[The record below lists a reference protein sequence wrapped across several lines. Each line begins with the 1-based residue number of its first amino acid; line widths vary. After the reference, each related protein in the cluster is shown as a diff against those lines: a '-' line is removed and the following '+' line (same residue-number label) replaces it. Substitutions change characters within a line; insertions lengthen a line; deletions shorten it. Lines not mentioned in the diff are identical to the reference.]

1 VTTLIDDLSQ
11 TVKEFGNRVALKY
24 YEREITYNQLDLLS
38 NGVARQ
44 LSEFATSGDT
54 IILCTQ
60 NIPQFPVVEYAAWKL
75 GLVVLPVNPSYTSR
89 EFTYVLQDSKAKV
102 AVAQC
107 ESRPSIEAAARSLGS
122 SLHVI
127 PTNSHTFFNVPERY
141 AKKWG
146 FVDGEEALDLIPLSS
161 TPYLNDKGVKAP
173 LSEDPALL
181 VYTSGTT
188 GEPKGAVIRHR
199 NIHAGADIYKRW
211 FRFTQ
216 FDRILGLAPFFHVT
230 GLVFHLAA
238 VILSGACV
246 VFTGRFDPLLATEE
260 VHQHQTT
267 LTMLAAT
274 AYLSIL
280 NLPDH
285 EKFDFSSMRLWS
297 SGGMAVP
304 RQLEE
309 DWKRLTGDWIYVAWG
324 MTETSSPA
332 TLWPYPY
339 SGPLPVDPET
349 GVVSAGTPVFD
360 TKVKVVDDEGRELP
374 EGQTGELCVMGPQV
388 IDTYL
393 NKPEATAK
401 SFLGTWLLT
410 GDLAKIYNGWV
421 FVIDRKKD
429 IINSSGFKIWP
440 REVEEVL
447 FAHPAVS
454 EAAVVGVPDSYRG
467 ETVKAYISLKYGW
480 TPSETLKGDIV
491 EHCRKRLA
499 PYKVPRN
506 IEFVNEIPKTLSG
519 KLLRRVFREPSL
531 TGEQE

>member
-1 VTTLIDDLSQ
+1 MTTLIDDLIQ
-11 TVKEFGNRVALKY
+11 TVKRFGDRTALKY
-24 YEREITYNQLDLLS
+24 FDRTITYNQIELLS

-44 LSEFATSGDT
+44 LSEFADSGDT

-60 NIPQFPVVEYAAWKL
+60 NILQFPLVEYAAWKL
-75 GLVVLPVNPSYTSR
+75 GLTVLPANPSYTSR
-89 EFTYVLQDSKAKV
+89 EFTHILQDSKAKV
-102 AVAQC
+102 AVAQY
-107 ESRPSIEAAARSLGS
+107 ESKPSIEEAAEVLGS
-122 SLHVI
+122 SMHII
-127 PTNSHTFFNVPERY
+127 PTNSHTFCKVPERY

-146 FVDGEEALDLIPLSS
+146 FLDGEEALDLVPLSS
-161 TPYLNDKGVKAP
+161 MPYLNDKRFKAP
-173 LSEDPALL
+173 ASEDPALL

-211 FRFTQ
+211 FRFTHS
-216 FDRILGLAPFFHVT
+216 DRVLGLAPFFHVT

-246 VFTGRFDPLLATEE
+246 IFTGRFDPLLSMEQ
-260 VHQHQTT
+260 VHHEQTT
-267 LTMLAAT
+267 LTMLATT
-274 AYLSIL
+274 AYLSML
-280 NLPDH
+280 NLPDRTS
-285 EKFDFSSMRLWS
+285 FDLSSMRLWS

-309 DWKRLTGDWIYVAWG
+309 DWKGLTGDWIYVAWG

-339 SGPLPVDPET
+339 DGLLPVDAET
-349 GVVSAGTPVFD
+349 GVVSAGIPVYN
-360 TKVKVVDDEGRELP
+360 TMVKVVDDEGRELP
-374 EGQTGELCVMGPQV
+374 EGKMGELCVTGPQV

-393 NKPEATAK
+393 NKPEATPK

-410 GDLAKIYNGWV
+410 GDLAKISDGWV
-421 FVIDRKKD
+421 FIIDRKKD

-440 REVEEVL
+440 REVEEIL

-467 ETVKAYISLKYGW
+467 EAVRAYISLKYGW
-480 TPSETLKGDIV
+480 TPTETLKEEIT

-499 PYKVPRN
+499 PYKVPRS

-519 KLLRRVFREPSL
+519 KLLRRAFRESSHVSK
-531 TGEQE
+531 Q